1 MSERVTL
8 PIVNQLHSSR
18 ASPIL
23 HYRIQGNTY
32 IPIQGVIII
41 TRAYQYVS
49 QQQQQQHAAVFLT
62 ATLPAERLWFLAFLI
77 KKVLSSGVASFI
89 SYLGYLV
96 LRRRRSIKGM
106 HLSRDGKIC
115 CYGYALSTIFLLAF
129 VPCFLLFV
137 FRFSFL
143 FFLFL
148 FFPRI
153 PVCLSYFVVSLCA
166 AAICY
171 PQQVRILKYVFF
183 LLVCVICTL
192 PHLGILLFFIRL
204 FMLISILSCVSYASN
219 FLWAF
224 NFNFFL
230 KFSAGRASTCLSSV
244 YRVVLRTWLFP
255 VYIPY
260 SLATQ
265 DVQTVG
271 TTKKRRNNFKCKKFW
286 YQPKKK
292 SAGLHFAFEVV

>member
-1 MSERVTL
+1 MGDGTDYGRMNHCSRGEHSYIRV
-8 PIVNQLHSSR
+8 P
-18 ASPIL
+18 
-23 HYRIQGNTY
+23 G
-32 IPIQGVIII
+32 
-41 TRAYQYVS
+41 
-49 QQQQQQHAAVFLT
+49 
-62 ATLPAERLWFLAFLI
+62 
-77 KKVLSSGVASFI
+77 
-89 SYLGYLV
+89 
-96 LRRRRSIKGM
+96 
-106 HLSRDGKIC
+106 
-115 CYGYALSTIFLLAF
+115 
-129 VPCFLLFV
+129 
-137 FRFSFL
+137 
-143 FFLFL
+143 
-148 FFPRI
+148 
-153 PVCLSYFVVSLCA
+153 VCLCSSLSANRYFM
-166 AAICY
+166 
-171 PQQVRILKYVFF
+171 VRVRSAC
-183 LLVCVICTL
+183 CVICTL